1 MQAEPR
7 YGHRQQ
13 HLGLALY
20 HFAADSAEACCR
32 GPFWLMQ
39 FHCGPLLPLGD
50 DFMGIY
56 DWEVG
61 TLLQLKMPAATTQSM
76 LVLQYN
82 DDGLFTTP
90 CMKGIQYNG
99 DRCE

>member
-13 HLGLALY
+13 HLRLALY

-39 FHCGPLLPLGD
+39 YPCGPLLPVGD

-56 DWEVG
+56 DWEVC
-61 TLLQLKMPAATTQSM
+61 TLLQLKMPAATIQSM

-82 DDGLFTTP
+82 GDGLFTTP
-90 CMKGIQYNG
+90 CMKGLQYNG
-99 DRCE
+99 DRCD